1 MKLIIAQ
8 FPIILVSIAYALG
21 VFLSNYGSVVK
32 GNVLTLLS
40 LSIVLS
46 VGLIDKSL
54 KHKDEFKT
62 FVLLVSIVIISFLL
76 NSQRVHNTS
85 NNDET
90 TLNTEI
96 IIIKLFNSSDRY
108 QNCIVKDVVNS
119 RKYLAQIKLRDT
131 ITYKVGSKLF
141 IDAGVERINSLKIP
155 NNFNFS
161 KYLSRRNVAS
171 RLIINTYVETTDGY
185 NLSRKIEDKI
195 DNSSLSDLSKGL
207 FKALVLGRKEGLPDE
222 LLDSFSDSGIM
233 HLLALSGLHIG
244 ILTIILMF
252 LLKPIKL
259 LRRGKLIRSIMVVL
273 LLWNYAYITGFSPS
287 IIRATIMFSII
298 VIGHGMRREVNIFN
312 SLAIAALVLLI
323 INPNFLFDVGFQL
336 SFSAVIGIVWIYPL
350 LGRLWRP
357 RNKAVRYLWSL
368 LIVSISAQVA
378 TFPFTVYYFHKFSGL
393 FFIANIIEIPLIT
406 VLLGLSYLILVL
418 LMFGFQLNMMNSV
431 YDKIVR
437 IIELV
442 SLKISDVDS
451 MVFDKLFIN
460 EFYVVGLFLLV
471 IAIVLFIE
479 NKRIVN
485 LYSALI
491 LIIFMQIYSMVEV
504 VNTSKKQILMFA
516 KNEMISQNGFSYSSN
531 YKGGAKLFSNY
542 VLAHGLSLNS
552 QILDDVFSF
561 DETYYLKLSNG
572 IEINPIIEN
581 HFIIV
586 DKQVKLNPERIVNS
600 KTIGIVYSGYGA
612 SSYKT
617 RWEYFCSRNDI
628 AFYDVNEAMFE
639 EHSWAAVIDS
649 ASALQP

>member
-108 QNCIVKDVVNS
+108 QNCIVQDVVNS

-561 DETYYLKLSNG
+561 DETYYLKLSDG

-600 KTIGIVYSGYGA
+600 KTIGVVYSGYGA

-649 ASALQP
+649 ASVLQP